1 LPHKRLHG
9 EAEAG
14 AGDLA
19 AARLVGAV
27 EAFAETRQVFA
38 LDAGASLTD
47 SPPSVHGGFDQG
59 GEVAVGVAGEVV
71 KHEGAAPGNGAAHMF
86 HGGET

>member
-9 EAEAG
+9 GAEAG
-14 AGDLA
+14 AGNLA

-27 EAFAETRQVFA
+27 EAFAEARQVFA
-38 LDAGASLTD
+38 LYAGASLTD
-47 SPPSVHGGFDQG
+47 SPPSVHGGFDRRV
-59 GEVAVGVAGEVV
+59 EVAVGVAGEVV

-86 HGGET
+86 HGGEI